1 MDEVLFAAGGA
12 LMKACFLN
20 LIFSRSLFSRS
31 LFSRNSMNQVL
42 IAPLSS
48 LKMSLCLMASLGLCS
63 SAFASQDLGLKISPA
78 LSSTSQTSLQEVAQF
93 AISPYLFKNGSVG
106 TLVGWLYSG
115 EVGLPATQQVDLY
128 DGTKLVSS
136 DDGYFDGIVWT
147 AHLALPDCGYGE
159 QMSYQVSGMK
169 SKVLIAPIACPGTG
183 SSARFSFIADA
194 QQEPKFVREL
204 ANELQKFPGSAILSG
219 GDLVQTG
226 SDLLA
231 WQSYFDALQPY
242 SAARVSLSAIGNHE
256 YRSNA
261 QTNYFQNFFQV
272 AAHDAHY
279 SVTIGDAHII
289 VLNSN
294 FSDDPTLVDSQLP
307 WLEKELAKPAK
318 WKFVMFHHPPY
329 SVGFFNS
336 VVAPLH
342 EFMTLREKY
351 VPLFEAYK
359 VDVVLNGHNHIFE
372 RSQKSGIQYFVAG
385 PAGGAM
391 GYVAAPNE
399 YSLKTSN
406 QRTITH
412 FEVTEHNMR
421 AVTFSIDGHILDD
434 LNLAKK

>member
-1 MDEVLFAAGGA
+1 MILSFLKELNLKILKQILNITNLA
-12 LMKACFLN
+12 LMI
-20 LIFSRSLFSRS
+20 LILSQL
-31 LFSRNSMNQVL
+31 MVP
-42 IAPLSS
+42 IAQAARHPAKPPKITLS
-48 LKMSLCLMASLGLCS
+48 
-63 SAFASQDLGLKISPA
+63 DLS
-78 LSSTSQTSLQEVAQF
+78 QF
-93 AISPYLFKNGSVG
+93 AISPYLFKNGSAG
-106 TLVGWLYSG
+106 AMIGWLYSG
-115 EVGLPATQQVDLY
+115 EASLPSTQQVDLY
-128 DGTKLVSS
+128 DGDKLVSS
-136 DDGYFDGIVWT
+136 ADGSFDGVIWT
-147 AHLALPDCGYGE
+147 AHLALPDCGYGD
-159 QMSYQVSGMK
+159 QMTYQVSGMK
-169 SKVLIAPIACPGTG
+169 HKVAIAPMACPGTG
-183 SSARFSFIADA
+183 GSARFSFIADA

-204 ANELQKFPGSAILSG
+204 ASELQKFAGSAILSG

-226 SDLLA
+226 SDLAA

-242 SAARVSLSAIGNHE
+242 SASRFSLSAIGNHE

-261 QTNYFQNFFQV
+261 QTNYFQNFFQM

-279 SVTIGDAHII
+279 AVNIGDAQII

-294 FSDDPTLVDSQLP
+294 FTDDPSLVDSQLP

-336 VVAPLH
+336 VLAPLH
-342 EFMTLREKY
+342 EFMILREKY

-399 YSLKTSN
+399 FSLKTSH

-412 FEVTEHNMR
+412 FEVNEHHMR
-421 AVTFSIDGHILDD
+421 AVTFSVDGHILDD
-434 LNLAKK
+434 LTLKK